1 MSGFSHRFPRQIG
14 KSLHYPDIA
23 CRRLPHISL
32 EKSGFIRSDK
42 FFSGPFEWYV
52 TCSLFFAGRT
62 GEESENEVDRC
73 KLTQTQLLAVYL
85 LAEQSKRRGLQRG
98 NASRPTLGL
107 AKKYLSAASVATPFV
122 SSSGSQFRV
131 QLARCNRTTKLS
143 RDFTDRHV
151 K

>member
-1 MSGFSHRFPRQIG
+1 MGFVLSVKFSVGMSGFSHRFPRQIG

-73 KLTQTQLLAVYL
+73 KLTQTQLLAVNL
-85 LAEQSKRRGLQRG
+85 LAEQSKRSCLQRRR
-98 NASRPTLGL
+98 SSPPKLEL
-107 AKKYLSAASVATPFV
+107 AEKYLSAAPIATIQISAPGRKLKV
-122 SSSGSQFRV
+122 ELV
-131 QLARCNRTTKLS
+131 RC
-143 RDFTDRHV
+143 
-151 K
+151 